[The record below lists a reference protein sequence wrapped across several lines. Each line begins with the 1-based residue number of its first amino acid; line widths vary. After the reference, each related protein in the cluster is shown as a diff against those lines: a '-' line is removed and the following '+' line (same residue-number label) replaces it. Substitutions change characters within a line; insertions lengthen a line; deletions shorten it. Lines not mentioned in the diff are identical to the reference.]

1 MGASVEHAAP
11 TISILGNDHLL
22 LDACFLRKG
31 MVVPIEVGAEI
42 KFIISNGDSFTIILA
57 MSISFSTV
65 SIIPSALAIEVGWG
79 LECIYSSCLPS
90 EVLEMVPQ
98 SVRIIQLKDCYDP
111 GSHVF
116 AFGRQKQFGI
126 FETLLNGNKDLST
139 WVSRRHFQLVYLD
152 EMVFEITNMSQ
163 NALLVNDSICGKG
176 V

>member
-90 EVLEMVPQ
+90 AGKN
-98 SVRIIQLKDCYDP
+98 SSAFLKPSSMATKTCLRGCLD
-111 GSHVF
+111 V
-116 AFGRQKQFGI
+116 I
-126 FETLLNGNKDLST
+126 FS
-139 WVSRRHFQLVYLD
+139 
-152 EMVFEITNMSQ
+152 
-163 NALLVNDSICGKG
+163 
-176 V
+176 